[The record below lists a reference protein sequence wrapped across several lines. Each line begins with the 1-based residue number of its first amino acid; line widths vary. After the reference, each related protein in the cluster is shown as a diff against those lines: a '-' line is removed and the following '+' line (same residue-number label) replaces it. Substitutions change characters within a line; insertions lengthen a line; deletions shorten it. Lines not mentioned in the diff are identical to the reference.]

1 MKASKHFDLPVEA
14 GSANYNGD
22 DLFGAGGNGIWH
34 ATFCSQEQAQIA
46 ARCINHADKLAEAL
60 EAILTDYN
68 RYTTIYPVDMT
79 DDHCAKLHGL
89 MVSANR
95 VVVAYRGAE

>member
-1 MKASKHFDLPVEA
+1 MKASEHFDLPVEA
-14 GSANYNGD
+14 GRANCNGD

-60 EAILTDYN
+60 AVMLVEHSKHQLPTKASLAAAITLE
-68 RYTTIYPVDMT
+68 
-79 DDHCAKLHGL
+79 
-89 MVSANR
+89 
-95 VVVAYRGAE
+95 AYRSAE